1 MRFTVRCDIV
11 SRNMRTVTLLMDPQ
25 KPTYNLRV
33 MEDDGAHNH
42 LGEWPTQQGARRRL
56 AAVVGEGHTLRIG
69 LFEGDR
75 LSAVTSV
82 TVTDGRVVHNGER
95 VLPVFGTTW
104 EGLFQEVRIVPS
116 LFAKKEK

>member
-1 MRFTVRCDIV
+1 MRYSCRRGIV
-11 SRNMRTVTLLMDPQ
+11 CRNMRTVTLLMDPK
-25 KPTYNLRV
+25 KPAYNLRV
-33 MEDDGAHNH
+33 MEDDGARNN
-42 LGEWPTQQGARRRL
+42 LGEWPTQRGARRRL
-56 AAVVGEGHTLRIG
+56 SAVVGEGKTLRIG
-69 LFEGDR
+69 LFDSDC

-82 TVTDGRVVHNGER
+82 RVTEGRVLYNGKR